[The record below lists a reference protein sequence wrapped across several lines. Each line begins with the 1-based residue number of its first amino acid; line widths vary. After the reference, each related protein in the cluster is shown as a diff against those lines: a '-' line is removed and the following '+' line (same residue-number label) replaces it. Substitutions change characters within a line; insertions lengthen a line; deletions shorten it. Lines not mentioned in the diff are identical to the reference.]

1 MKFFNRNV
9 LLYALMVAIATSLLY
24 LVCFRYV
31 ALNNVAVSLM
41 VIGYVAAIVVSC
53 IYFSRS
59 DEYGGYFGFNYHFVT
74 YVICNGLALLFSKMQ
89 LVQANGL
96 LNMAVSWGL
105 GLAIHFIIWA
115 VVFRKRKLKGYDK
128 SEIF

>member
-9 LLYALMVAIATSLLY
+9 LLYALMVAIATTLLY

-31 ALNNVAVSLM
+31 ALNNAVVSLM
-41 VIGYVAAIVVSC
+41 VLGYVAAIVVSC
-53 IYFSRS
+53 IYFSRN

-89 LVQANGL
+89 LVQAHGL
-96 LNMAVSWGL
+96 VSMAISWGL
-105 GLAIHFIIWA
+105 GLAVHFIIWA